1 VIIEEIVGVIEA
13 KRDKKRKPDQVKTS
27 EKKPKKVKP
36 TSGGESPH
44 PYQGRLVGGN

>member
-1 VIIEEIVGVIEA
+1 MIIEEITGITEA
-13 KRDKKRKPDQVKTS
+13 RRGKKRKPDQVKAG

-36 TSGGESPH
+36 TTGGESPH